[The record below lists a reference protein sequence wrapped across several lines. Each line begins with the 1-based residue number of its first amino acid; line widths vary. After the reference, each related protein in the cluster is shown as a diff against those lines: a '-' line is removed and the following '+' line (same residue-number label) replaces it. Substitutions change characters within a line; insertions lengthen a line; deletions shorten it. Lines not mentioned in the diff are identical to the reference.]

1 MLAAEAGERGNGEA
15 ELEGGLAT
23 GYGESFTGDKGR
35 VEEDTGGSATTDAGR
50 LIGNLEEVDTT
61 ELAVVVGGG
70 PGLGDAGRSGWP
82 FA

>member
-1 MLAAEAGERGNGEA
+1 MLAAEVGDRVNGEA
-15 ELEGGLAT
+15 EFEAGLDT

-35 VEEDTGGSATTDAGR
+35 AEEDRGGCATTDAGR

-61 ELAVVVGGG
+61 EPVVVVGGG
-70 PGLGDAGRSGWP
+70 PGLGEAGRSGWP